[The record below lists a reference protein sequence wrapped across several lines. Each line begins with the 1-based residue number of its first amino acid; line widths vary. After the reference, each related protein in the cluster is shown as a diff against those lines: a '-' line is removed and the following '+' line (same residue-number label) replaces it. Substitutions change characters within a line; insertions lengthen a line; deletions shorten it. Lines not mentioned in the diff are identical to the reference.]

1 MNDYPNYLVTLEVE
15 EQEHMSY
22 HTILK
27 TKNKDMEH
35 NSTTKSKNSSNSKTG
50 ATPKE
55 RQDTMTKTVTDPK
68 TKLNNTPDLAEQENP
83 CPVLSNSASN
93 KLTPP
98 QIEQINQILAAPY
111 FYMDNESFHLKN
123 AKKNIIDSKPEL
135 THLNTSWYQS
145 VLNNLGHTTSSKA
158 TTAKLDHE
166 QEQAIFYKLN
176 FCKFKV
182 AQIIEKATYHQ
193 TDITVSKAA
202 EILQWHNAAESYEHQ
217 IAQVNLALV
226 LAMAKRSYVKDIDY
240 SDLVSE
246 GNMALL
252 RAIDKFDAGKGF
264 KFSTYAC
271 RAILKSFSRVSM
283 KQSRYRQRFPTEF
296 DPTMERSNYT
306 EEKRKSHNDDCAEDV
321 KEILIQN
328 KANLT
333 NVEVSVIEHRF
344 AIGNYQQTHEDA
356 KPLTLEQVGKIIGVT
371 KERVRQIQNKALKK
385 IKKQMVDN
393 YL

>member
-1 MNDYPNYLVTLEVE
+1 MNGNAILNTTDAMEQNATL
-15 EQEHMSY
+15 
-22 HTILK
+22 
-27 TKNKDMEH
+27 
-35 NSTTKSKNSSNSKTG
+35 SSNNYIQHNKTG
-50 ATPKE
+50 ATPRE
-55 RQDTMTKTVTDPK
+55 RPDTMTKTVKNPQTQLARQNNQAVPQIQAPELSSSAI
-68 TKLNNTPDLAEQENP
+68 TKLTH
-83 CPVLSNSASN
+83 
-93 KLTPP
+93 T
-98 QIEQINQILAAPY
+98 QIDQICQILSAPY
-111 FYMDNESFHLKN
+111 KYIDNENFHIKN
-123 AKKNIIDSKPEL
+123 AKKNIIDAKPEL
-135 THLNTSWYQS
+135 SQPNTSWYQS
-145 VLNNLGHTTSSKA
+145 VLNNLGSTTPNK
-158 TTAKLDHE
+158 TTTTKLDSE
-166 QEQAIFYKLN
+166 QEQAIFLKLN

-182 AQIIEKATYHQ
+182 AQIIDKAAYHQ
-193 TDITVSKAA
+193 SNITLSKAVQ
-202 EILQWHNAAESYEHQ
+202 ILQWHNAAEAYQHQ

-252 RAIDKFDAGKGF
+252 RAIDKFDAARGF

-271 RAILKSFSRVSM
+271 RAILKSFSRISM
-283 KQSRYRQRFPTEF
+283 KQSKYRQRFPTEF

-306 EEKRKSHNDDCAEDV
+306 EEKRKSHTDDCAQDV
-321 KEILIQN
+321 KDILTQN

-344 AIGNYQQTHEDA
+344 AIGNYQQTTDDA

-393 YL
+393 CL